1 MRRKKAGETSGIYDP
16 NMTPLIDVSLV
27 LVVILLVAT
36 PMALQSSIS
45 VQKSA
50 ASAQKAAE
58 QVRVER
64 VEITVVTPDSVIVN
78 RQGISRAQLNPTLV
92 SLLQASTTRDVAI
105 RCRPEISHGTFV
117 GVLDDVKECG
127 AAQIAV
133 QGAMK

>member
-1 MRRKKAGETSGIYDP
+1 MRRKKNGETPGIYDP

-50 ASAQKAAE
+50 ASAQQAAE
-58 QVRVER
+58 KARVER
-64 VEITVVTPDSVIVN
+64 VEITVVSPDSVIVN
-78 RQGISRAQLNPTLV
+78 RQGMSRAQLAPTLV
-92 SLLQASTTRDVAI
+92 SLLQASTTRQVAV
-105 RCRPEISHGTFV
+105 RCRPGVMHGTFV
-117 GVLDDVKECG
+117 SVLDDVKECG

-133 QGAMK
+133 QGR